1 MGYREEDSQGGG
13 IYTVSPL
20 HVLII
25 LIQSDVGGT
34 HAAA

>member
-1 MGYREEDSQGGG
+1 MKKRGEG

-20 HVLII
+20 HVLVI

-34 HAAA
+34 HAAV